1 MKFVYGGY
9 AGKLLRVDLSKR
21 KIKKIPLT
29 KEMCFQYLGGRGRDA
44 KILFDELT
52 PKTDPL
58 SPENVVCLSTGPITG
73 LLGPTTGRVNVA
85 TKSPITNIYGN
96 SNAGTN
102 WGPELKYA
110 GYDGIIL
117 TGRADEPLYLD
128 IEDEEVELKS
138 AKRLWGEGVFET
150 TLSLQ
155 EKHNGY
161 DTRVASIGPS
171 AENGVLYGSVI
182 FDLWDAAGRTGTGSV
197 IASKNLKAISV
208 TGTGSLEVVDNDKYM
223 EVIKDGWQGILNDIG
238 FRMGEHQA
246 LGTAICV
253 NWGNGQGWLPTRNF
267 TESVFEH
274 ANEISGEEFRDNYST
289 KLSPL
294 PAGRACMS
302 CPNRCKRFG
311 LITSGK
317 YAGTRGNIEF
327 EGIAAFGSKCGVG
340 DMDAVFHAYML
351 ANDYGMDCISCGNTI
366 AFFMELFEKNIIT
379 KEDTEGIDLR
389 FGNAD
394 AMIEMVHKIANRKG
408 KLGEIGALGS
418 AKAAQKI
425 GKKSSKF
432 LTTIKGLETIA
443 CDPRTAK
450 GFGFAY
456 AVASRGSDHLRA
468 HPVFEMIKLPGEI
481 GEKMF
486 GSPESCD
493 LTKYGGKVNMILWHE
508 NIAAITDSIGTCR
521 FMHASYYAQ
530 YPIPELMA
538 EWKAKRK
545 GKKVKKVNSIKYH
558 EWISAATGMD
568 IDYDKL
574 QEIGNR
580 IINLERA
587 INVKFGIRRK
597 DDTLPDRFLNEP
609 LPSGPA
615 KGETFPKKQL
625 DSMIDDYYKSRGWDK
640 TTGLPLK
647 RNLLKLGMIDV
658 ADDLENRKLL
668 K

>member
-1 MKFVYGGY
+1 MT
-9 AGKLLRVDLSKR
+9 KR
-21 KIKKIPLT
+21 
-29 KEMCFQYLGGRGRDA
+29 
-44 KILFDELT
+44 
-52 PKTDPL
+52 
-58 SPENVVCLSTGPITG
+58 
-73 LLGPTTGRVNVA
+73 
-85 TKSPITNIYGN
+85 
-96 SNAGTN
+96 
-102 WGPELKYA
+102 
-110 GYDGIIL
+110 
-117 TGRADEPLYLD
+117 
-128 IEDEEVELKS
+128 
-138 AKRLWGEGVFET
+138 
-150 TLSLQ
+150 
-155 EKHNGY
+155 
-161 DTRVASIGPS
+161 
-171 AENGVLYGSVI
+171 
-182 FDLWDAAGRTGTGSV
+182 
-197 IASKNLKAISV
+197 
-208 TGTGSLEVVDNDKYM
+208 
-223 EVIKDGWQGILNDIG
+223 
-238 FRMGEHQA
+238 
-246 LGTAICV
+246 
-253 NWGNGQGWLPTRNF
+253 
-267 TESVFEH
+267 
-274 ANEISGEEFRDNYST
+274 
-289 KLSPL
+289 
-294 PAGRACMS
+294 
-302 CPNRCKRFG
+302 
-311 LITSGK
+311 
-317 YAGTRGNIEF
+317 
-327 EGIAAFGSKCGVG
+327 
-340 DMDAVFHAYML
+340 
-351 ANDYGMDCISCGNTI
+351 
-366 AFFMELFEKNIIT
+366 EKNIIT

-508 NIAAITDSIGTCR
+508 NFSAITDSIGTCR